1 MTIQDRMND
10 FQPIFLNETT
20 MHKYYI
26 GDLCYVI
33 EDDNWSEVCD
43 LSFDPLNEPGD
54 MLQLEDGRQFF
65 ILDTAYGDGCYCGTD
80 GKVYCVDSGTIGA
93 ISVDHLE
100 GSEKLKDAVERG
112 LGHIVE
118 FAHPLLEGDV
128 QNDHGTLY
136 FGSLAIYTAGAPDD
150 DDEYDVEEEDDNY
163 DA

>member
-80 GKVYCVDSGTIGA
+80 GKVYSVDSGTIGA
-93 ISVDHLE
+93 IKVDDCDKD
-100 GSEKLKDAVERG
+100 KLADITERG

-118 FAHPLLEGDV
+118 FAYPLLEGDV

-150 DDEYDVEEEDDNY
+150 DDEYDVEEDDD